1 MHLMY
6 ENVIPALFRHF
17 RGVFFS
23 SNAKRRSIVSDE
35 NEMNP
40 DELGGESDVDSEELD
55 ESLADV
61 VAAAASG
68 TSSTV
73 SPSQKQS
80 NSPKKPAKK
89 GAEKMA
95 KFIITDDPWNI
106 LPDDWTEVG
115 KAFEDSAAF
124 YPLAFGD
131 PLRNFTRHC
140 HELKAAEWAIVTKH
154 AAPIFLKMLLPDEDY
169 EGFLYLV
176 DAIALLEKASLTTAE
191 QERIG
196 SLLDSFSRYYEARF
210 YRKRWDRLRV
220 CLPTFHQLLHM
231 KDATVDLGPAYVFW
245 QLPMER

>member
-1 MHLMY
+1 
-6 ENVIPALFRHF
+6 
-17 RGVFFS
+17 
-23 SNAKRRSIVSDE
+23 
-35 NEMNP
+35 MNP
-40 DELGGESDVDSEELD
+40 DELSGESDVDSGELD

-61 VAAAASG
+61 AEAASG

-154 AAPIFLKMLLPDEDY
+154 AAPIFLKTLLPEEDY
-169 EGFLYLV
+169 KGFLYLV

-210 YRKRWDRLRV
+210 YRQRWDRLRV
-220 CLPTFHQLLHM
+220 CLPTFHQLLYM

-245 QLPMER
+245 QWPMER